1 MSPRSASGQK
11 SAERAP
17 TTTRAAPERTM
28 SHWSSRSPAERREW
42 NTATASPKRERK
54 RPTVW
59 AVSEISGTSTQAE
72 RPWART
78 RSMAVRYTSVLPEP
92 VTPSTSTTSPD
103 ALSVARAIASRAF
116 CCPAVSSLGADAFA
130 EESVVEPSH
139 PRQLRRSSTATTPR
153 FSSERIVADRSPF
166 MRLSS
171 RVVTGPQESA
181 SMSWRWRTARSAG
194 SNDRPS
200 SVRLTHR
207 AVTGVTAGGSYAYE
221 PSSRRTTL
229 PAPPGGNSRR
239 RHSESG
245 ATYSRLIQNASSAEA
260 AENAGAATTSRTGLM
275 RAGSSASAPGSSCSV
290 SARATTYPAST
301 RRPNGTSAVA
311 PTWQASPS
319 EVGTPYAKGS
329 DSARAG
335 MSITTET

>member
-1 MSPRSASGQK
+1 MGAS
-11 SAERAP
+11 
-17 TTTRAAPERTM
+17 TR
-28 SHWSSRSPAERREW
+28 
-42 NTATASPKRERK
+42 
-54 RPTVW
+54 
-59 AVSEISGTSTQAE
+59 I
-72 RPWART
+72 
-78 RSMAVRYTSVLPEP
+78 
-92 VTPSTSTTSPD
+92 TSPD

-245 ATYSRLIQNASSAEA
+245 ATYSRLIQNASSADA

-275 RAGSSASAPGSSCSV
+275 RAGSRASAPGSSCSV

-301 RRPNGTSAVA
+301 RRPNGTSTVLPPGRHRQARRAPHTQRA
-311 PTWQASPS
+311 PTAPAPGCRSPPRRTTKKLRRNGLRHSGPRSSLCHFSPGSSPKVQAN
-319 EVGTPYAKGS
+319 
-329 DSARAG
+329 
-335 MSITTET
+335 